1 MEVYEAIEKRRAI
14 RVFKKSATEEYL
26 RKIIL
31 AGSKA
36 PVR

>member
-1 MEVYEAIEKRRAI
+1 MEVYEAIEKRRTI
-14 RVFKKSATEEYL
+14 HVFKKSATEGYL
-26 RKIIL
+26 REIIL